1 MIYDI
6 IKPLNWKEIQI
17 HVYIRIKRN
26 QLTNPV
32 NISNIKAPS
41 DHQSTAL
48 PCPLRVKISGALE
61 NSKHHMLV

>member
-1 MIYDI
+1 MVKLEGIQVHIYI
-6 IKPLNWKEIQI
+6 YKK
-17 HVYIRIKRN
+17 K

-61 NSKHHMLV
+61 NSK